1 MRHSPVPLGWR
12 PLGVATVA
20 AVVHLA
26 VATRYGWHRDEFY
39 YVICGRHPA
48 WGYVD
53 QPPLTPLVGAL
64 VAALPG
70 GLWPLR
76 LVAIA
81 AQVACILLTALLA
94 AQFGGRPRAQAIA
107 AAAVAGTPIF
117 VGASALYGTAV
128 TDQVFWLLILVLV
141 ARAPRLGETSAW
153 APAGLAA
160 GWTAEQEHRRHP
172 AGRNP
177 SGAHHVSSG

>member
-1 MRHSPVPLGWR
+1 MGWG

-53 QPPLTPLVGAL
+53 QPPLTPLLGAFA
-64 VAALPG
+64 AALPG

-81 AQVACILLTALLA
+81 AQMGCILLTAVL
-94 AQFGGRPRAQAIA
+94 
-107 AAAVAGTPIF
+107 
-117 VGASALYGTAV
+117 TA
-128 TDQVFWLLILVLV
+128 
-141 ARAPRLGETSAW
+141 
-153 APAGLAA
+153 
-160 GWTAEQEHRRHP
+160 
-172 AGRNP
+172 
-177 SGAHHVSSG
+177 